1 MVFDK
6 DETVFYFFENE
17 YVVREGYVTSELR
30 TDSEDKD
37 FYLHISG
44 IYTPFRIWDMAS
56 TNENMIHIKQ
66 YDPDGVLSVLDVYV
80 FKDKKECL
88 NQANT
93 LAQERIEYLKDVI
106 DTNTSELWM
115 QK

>member
-1 MVFDK
+1 MIFDK

-30 TDSEDKD
+30 ADSEDID

-44 IYTPFRIWDMAS
+44 IYAPFCIWDMAS
-56 TNENMIHIKQ
+56 QNENMIHIKQ

-80 FKDKKECL
+80 FKDRKECVQ
-88 NQANT
+88 QANIM
-93 LAQERIEYLKDVI
+93 AQERIEYLKEVI
-106 DTNTSELWM
+106 NTNTNE
-115 QK
+115 